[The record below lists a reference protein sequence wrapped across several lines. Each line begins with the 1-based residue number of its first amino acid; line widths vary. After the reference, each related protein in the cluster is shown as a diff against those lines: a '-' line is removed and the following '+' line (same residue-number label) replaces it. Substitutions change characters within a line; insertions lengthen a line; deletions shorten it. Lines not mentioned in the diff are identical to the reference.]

1 MPSPIVE
8 TEMPDRVFVPF
19 GEKPDEKTQKL
30 IDEGKLVKGMVFG
43 PLFNPSGPR
52 SKAGVWYEPV
62 T

>member
-1 MPSPIVE
+1 
-8 TEMPDRVFVPF
+8 MPDRVFVPF